1 MFSNIVVG
9 TDGSK
14 TSKGAVAR
22 ALDLARNVGAT
33 VHMVHAFKFS
43 STEERS
49 LGARGDPVVSGVVKD
64 YLDAVM
70 EEAQAGAEGVRVE
83 TYAATIAPADALVQ
97 IAEQVDADLIVVG
110 SKGMQGVHRLL
121 GSVPNSVAHAAPC
134 HVLIV
139 KTA

>member
-14 TSKGAVAR
+14 TAKGAVAS
-22 ALDLARNVGAT
+22 ALDLARKAGAT
-33 VHMVHAFKFS
+33 VHIVHAFKFS
-43 STEERS
+43 PTEERS
-49 LGARGDPVVSGVVKD
+49 LGARGDPVVSGVVRN
-64 YLDAVM
+64 YLDTVM

-83 TYAATIAPADALVQ
+83 TYAATIAPADAMIQV
-97 IAEQVDADLIVVG
+97 AEQVDADLIVVG
-110 SKGMQGVHRLL
+110 SRGMRGIHRVL

-139 KTA
+139 KTD